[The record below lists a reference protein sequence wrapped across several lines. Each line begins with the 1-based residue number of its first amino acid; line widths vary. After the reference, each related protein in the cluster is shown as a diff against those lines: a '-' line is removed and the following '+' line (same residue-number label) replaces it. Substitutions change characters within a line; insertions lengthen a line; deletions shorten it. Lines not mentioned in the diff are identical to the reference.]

1 MSPGVTMAAILRRN
15 RALAMGVDVGGTWVR
30 AIVTRDGRPLTR
42 ARTRTNRVPALS
54 RFLRRVLDDCGVTRV
69 DGLVVASRG
78 IWTPRER
85 ARLRARLRRLARR
98 VHVMS
103 DAQAALLGALDGRP
117 GVLVLAGT
125 GSIVLGRSA
134 DGRWARA
141 GGLGPL
147 LGDEGSAFWLGREWL
162 RAVARDGDFAR
173 ARAAA
178 RAAAPVARIAALA
191 PRVLAAARHGNPR
204 ARTVVR
210 AAQVHLA
217 GFVLDVVRRLRLRT
231 PVDVSWAGGVL
242 DDPTFRAGVA
252 RAVSRAGLRARW
264 RAPAAP
270 AVAAATDLAERL
282 AGR

>member
-1 MSPGVTMAAILRRN
+1 MAAIPRRD

-30 AIVTRDGRPLTR
+30 AVVTRDGRALTR
-42 ARTRTNRVPALS
+42 ARTRTHRVRELS
-54 RFLRRVLDDCGVTRV
+54 TFLRRVLHDGGITRV
-69 DGLVVASRG
+69 HGLVVASRG

-85 ARLRARLRRLARR
+85 AQLRARLRPLARR

-103 DAQAALLGALDGRP
+103 DAQAALLGALDGGP

-125 GSIVLGRSA
+125 GSIVLARSA

-162 RAVARDGDFAR
+162 RAMARDGDLAR

-178 RAAAPVARIAALA
+178 RATAPVARIAALA
-191 PRVLAAARHGNPR
+191 PRVLAAARGGDAR

-210 AAQVHLA
+210 AAQLHLA
-217 GFVLDVVRRLRLRT
+217 GFVLDVARRLGLRA
-231 PVDVSWAGGVL
+231 PVNVSWAGGVL
-242 DDPTFRAGVA
+242 DDATFRAGVA
-252 RAVSRAGLRARW
+252 QAVGRAGLRARW

-270 AVAAATDLAERL
+270 AVAAATRLAERL
-282 AGR
+282 AAR